1 MKLRL
6 ILIISFFSF
15 VFIGLSQSE
24 NKPESIYAKADS
36 LLENRN
42 FSEAYVLFQ
51 SIENQINKSDSLFAG
66 TLCFSLCATA
76 EKLEKYPEAIAYHM
90 LGRHFIPFPNQKEF
104 QYYID
109 RIEQILPP
117 ETDSLSLSR
126 LYYRYAVLLVKEAY
140 REKSFDYF
148 HKALNL
154 AKGLKHYAAVA
165 TIANEIAGEY
175 WDIGK
180 KQLSN
185 TLYEESLEAAIL
197 LKDSMRISA
206 AYLNLADNYIQE
218 GDFIT
223 GIPMHLKALKIKEL
237 LSDKSRLS
245 FYYQST
251 ANAYLDAR
259 DYAKWEEYIQKAYQ
273 IRNDKVCTPPQ
284 EKATLYIG
292 MGGIANFKGDIKKSA
307 LYYDTLLILS
317 NEIAYVNGQK
327 IALDNLALIHKD
339 LGNYEKSLDL
349 FNQSEVFLSDNP
361 FHHISHK
368 NSRVELLKQLNK
380 PKQALRLL
388 KENLQNEA
396 LNNYAIEK
404 LRTFRLLYEVNTQLA
419 NYKAAFQWNDSLRW
433 LENKLRD
440 ADVRKE
446 IAELETQ
453 YQTEKKEQQI
463 NLLKTE
469 NKLKNQRIQE
479 ALLFIGLLV
488 FLVAFI
494 LALYFFRRNQARYKQ
509 SELQQ
514 QLLRS
519 QMNPHFI
526 FNVMGSIQG
535 FLYKNEASKAA
546 DYLSRFASL
555 SRSVLNFS
563 SQENI
568 SLKEEIE
575 MLQNYIELERARMEK
590 PFEIEYKIEDDLE
603 TEFIDIPPMLLQPFV
618 ENAIKHGLQDIDYTG
633 KLSLCF
639 KETAGFIAVEILDN
653 GSGLSAEKNQN
664 HKSKALEIF
673 KQRKKGI
680 EHKFKKELTFEFQN
694 LKEIDSSKQGVRVYI
709 QLPILNDD

>member
-1 MKLRL
+1 MKTRL
-6 ILIISFFSF
+6 LLIFFFIGF
-15 VFIGLSQSE
+15 VFIGISQTNNHTKSLF
-24 NKPESIYAKADS
+24 SKADS
-36 LLENRN
+36 LFENKN
-42 FSEAYVLFQ
+42 FNEAYTLFQ
-51 SIENQINKSDSLFAG
+51 SLENQIIESDTLFKG
-66 TLCFSLCATA
+66 KLYFRLCATA
-76 EKLEKYPEAIAYHM
+76 EKLEKHPEAIAYHM
-90 LGRHFIPFPNQKEF
+90 LGRHFIPFLNQKEF
-104 QYYID
+104 QYYVD
-109 RIEQILPP
+109 RVEQILPT

-126 LYYRYAVLLVKEAY
+126 LYYRYAVLLVREAS

-148 HKALNL
+148 YKALNL

-165 TIANEIAGEY
+165 TIANEIASEY
-175 WDIGK
+175 WDIGE

-185 TLYEESLEAAIL
+185 TLYEESLEAAIIL
-197 LKDSMRISA
+197 EDSMRISG
-206 AYLNLADNYIQE
+206 AYLNLADNYIKE
-218 GDFIT
+218 GDFKT

-237 LSDKSRLS
+237 LSDQSRLS
-245 FYYQST
+245 FYYQSM

-273 IRNDKVCTPPQ
+273 IRNDKVRTPSQ

-292 MGGIANFKGDIKKSA
+292 MGGLANFKGDIEKAS

-317 NEIAYVNGQK
+317 NEIAYANGKK

-339 LGNYEKSLDL
+339 LGNYEKSLAL
-349 FNQSEVFLSDNP
+349 FIQSEDFLTDNP

-368 NSRVELLKQLNK
+368 NSRVELLKRLNK
-380 PKQALRLL
+380 PKQALKLL
-388 KENLQNEA
+388 TENIQNEA
-396 LNNYAIEK
+396 LNHYATEK
-404 LRTFRLLYEVNTQLA
+404 LRTFRLLYEINSQLA
-419 NYKAAFQWNDSLRW
+419 NYSDAFRWNDSLRE

-463 NLLKTE
+463 SLLTAE
-469 NKLKNQRIQE
+469 NKLKNQRMQQ
-479 ALLFIGLLV
+479 ALLFIGFLLV
-488 FLVAFI
+488 LVSLILFL
-494 LALYFFRRNQARYKQ
+494 LYFRRKQALFKQ

-535 FLYKNEASKAA
+535 FLYNNEATKAA

-563 SQENI
+563 SQEKI

-575 MLQNYIELERARMEK
+575 MLQNYIELERARMEN
-590 PFEIEYKIEDDLE
+590 PFEIEYKIEEDLE
-603 TEFIDIPPMLLQPFV
+603 TEFIEIPPMLLQPFI
-618 ENAIKHGLQDIDYTG
+618 ENAIKHGFNTIDYQG
-633 KLSLCF
+633 KLTLCF
-639 KETAGFIAVEILDN
+639 KEVDGYIAVEILDN
-653 GSGLSAEKNQN
+653 GSGLSEQKNKD

-694 LKEIDSSKQGVRVYI
+694 VKEIDSTKQGVRIYI
-709 QLPILNDD
+709 QLPILNDN

>member
-1 MKLRL
+1 MKDRL
-6 ILIISFFSF
+6 LLISFLFFYLGIGFSQTS
-15 VFIGLSQSE
+15 GD
-24 NKPESIYAKADS
+24 A
-36 LLENRN
+36 ENR
-42 FSEAYVLFQ
+42 FHTG
-51 SIENQINKSDSLFAG
+51 DSLFANQQFEDA
-66 TLCFSLCATA
+66 FSYFQQLENTNSELDSLFVGNLYFRLCATS
-76 EKLEKYPEAIAYHM
+76 EELKSYPEAITYHM
-90 LGRHFIPFPNQKEF
+90 QGRQFIPFPNQKEF
-104 QYYID
+104 QYYVD
-109 RIEQILPP
+109 RVEQILPS

-126 LYYRYAVLLVKEAY
+126 LYYRYAVLLVRETS
-140 REKSFDYF
+140 REKSFAYF

-165 TIANEIAGEY
+165 TIANEIASEY
-175 WDIGK
+175 WDIGEK
-180 KQLSN
+180 PLSN
-185 TLYEESLEAAIL
+185 KLYEESLEAAIL
-197 LKDSMRISA
+197 LNDSVRISG

-218 GDFIT
+218 GDFKT
-223 GIPMHLKALKIKEL
+223 GIPMHLEALKIKEL

-245 FYYQST
+245 FYYQSM

-259 DYAKWEEYIQKAYQ
+259 NYTKWEEYIQRAYQ
-273 IRNDKVCTPPQ
+273 IRDDEVCTPPQ

-292 MGGIANFKGDIKKSA
+292 MGGLANFKGEIQNSV
-307 LYYDTLLILS
+307 LYYDTLLMLS
-317 NEIAYVNGQK
+317 NEIAYANGQK

-339 LGNYEKSLDL
+339 LGNYEKSLAL
-349 FNQSEVFLSDNP
+349 FNRSEVFLTDNP

-380 PKQALRLL
+380 PRQALNLL
-388 KENLQNEA
+388 KENIQNEA
-396 LNNYAIEK
+396 LNNYAVEK
-404 LRTFRLLYEVNTQLA
+404 LKTFRLLYEINTQLA
-419 NYKAAFQWNDSLRW
+419 NYEDAFRWNDSLRE

-440 ADVRKE
+440 VDVRKE

-463 NLLKTE
+463 SLLTAE
-469 NKLKNQRIQE
+469 NELKNQRMQR
-479 ALLFIGLLV
+479 ALLFIGFLLV
-488 FLVAFI
+488 LVSLILFL
-494 LALYFFRRNQARYKQ
+494 LYFRRKQAYFKQ

-575 MLQNYIELERARMEK
+575 MLQNYIELERARMEN
-590 PFEIEYKIEDDLE
+590 PFEIEYKIEEDLE
-603 TEFIDIPPMLLQPFV
+603 TEFIEIPPMLLQPFV
-618 ENAIKHGLQDIDYTG
+618 ENAIKHGLQDIDYLG

-639 KETAGFIAVEILDN
+639 KETKGFIAVEIVDN
-653 GSGLSAEKNQN
+653 GSGLSLQN
-664 HKSKALEIF
+664 DKSHKSKALEIF

-694 LKEIDSSKQGVRVYI
+694 LKEIDATKQGVRVYI